1 MRTFRPLIALGL
13 ALSLVLPLVG
23 CGQEDVAAIV
33 NGEEIALAELD
44 KQVNRLMEQSPEMF
58 EGADGQTRINEFKR
72 QLLQSMIDNLLVRQ
86 AAAERGITVPESEID
101 AQFEELKHGFPTV
114 EDFNTAL
121 AEANM
126 TVEDLRQQLRDQLVT
141 QRLMEQLVGDAEV
154 TEAEIAE
161 YYEQN
166 KAEFEEQAAVRASHI
181 LFNKDDKA
189 TAERILAEVN
199 EGGDFAALAR
209 EHSKDPGSAAQGGD
223 LGWSD
228 PAQPYVAEF
237 QSALDQLDVGQVSG
251 LVETEFGWHVIRVEE
266 KRDTRV
272 QTLDEVSDQIEQDI
286 LQERNI
292 AAYQEFLAEIRG
304 QAEIEILVEE
314 LRPAEAGANAG
325 APGDSGQ

>member
-1 MRTFRPLIALGL
+1 MRTLRPLIALGL
-13 ALSLVLPLVG
+13 ALSLAIPLAG
-23 CGQEDVAAIV
+23 CGRNDVAAVV
-33 NGEEIALAELD
+33 NGEEIALTELD
-44 KQVNRLMEQSPEMF
+44 AQVDRLVEQSPEMF
-58 EGADGQTRINEFKR
+58 EGAEGQTRITEFKR

-86 AAAERGITVPESEID
+86 AAAERGITVPDEEID
-101 AQFEELKHGFPTV
+101 AQIEDLKGGFPS
-114 EDFNTAL
+114 EEEFNTAL
-121 AEANM
+121 TEANL

-141 QRLMEQLVGDAEV
+141 QRLMEQLVNETEV
-154 TEAEIAE
+154 TDEEIAA

-181 LFNKDDKA
+181 LFDKDDRA
-189 TAERILAEVN
+189 TAERVLAEVN

-228 PAQPYVAEF
+228 PARPYVAEF
-237 QSALDQLDVGQVSG
+237 QGALEQLEIGQVSG
-251 LVETEFGWHVIRVEE
+251 LVETQYGWHVIRLDD
-266 KRDTRV
+266 KRDTRM
-272 QTLDEVSDQIEQDI
+272 QTLDEVRDQIEQDV

-325 APGDSGQ
+325 APGTGGQ